1 MKPAS
6 MPLHTRILL
15 ALFLGALAGLA
26 VHSLAGDAQ
35 WTIWLTDNIAAPV
48 GEIFLRLL
56 LMTVVPLVFASI
68 VLGVTGLGD
77 VRNLG
82 RVGGKTLVYFVASSA
97 IAAALGIVLVNLM
110 DPGSSLDPNVRAAML
125 EDFRDQASSMQAG
138 SPGFGVD
145 MLVNIVPRNPVAAAA
160 NMDMLAVIFF
170 ALVFG
175 VALAL
180 IPRERAAPLI
190 AVIESLGDVVI
201 KIIEMVMRLAPYGVF
216 ALIFVVTS
224 RFGWSLLAQLGVYVM
239 LVIVGLTLHTV
250 VTLSLL
256 VKFFGGMKPMD
267 FWRRSRAVIVT
278 AFATSSSSATLP
290 TSIAVAERELKV
302 PPTLAGFVLP
312 LGATMNMNGT
322 AVYVGI
328 TVLFLAQVFGVD
340 LTLGQQVVVAMLG
353 VITAIGAAGVPGGS
367 LPLIMVI
374 LASVG
379 VPPEGIA
386 IILGVDRILDMA
398 RTVTNVTGD
407 LTAAVFLTHSEK
419 SRAGLA
425 FENPASDSPASANP
439 APADPAADHPVSR
452 QG

>member
-1 MKPAS
+1 MKTVS

-15 ALFLGALAGLA
+15 ALFLGALAGMG

-110 DPGSSLDPNVRAAML
+110 DPGSSLDPVVRAALL

-145 MLVNIVPRNPVAAAA
+145 MLVNIVPRNPVEAAA

-201 KIIEMVMRLAPYGVF
+201 KIIELVMRLAPYGVF

-224 RFGWSLLAQLGVYVM
+224 RFGWSLLAQLGVYVV
-239 LVIVGLTLHTV
+239 LVLLGLTLHTV

-256 VKFFGGMKPMD
+256 VRFFGGMQPLD
-267 FWRRSRAVIVT
+267 FWRRSRAVVVT

-407 LTAAVFLTHSEK
+407 LTAAVFLAHSEK
-419 SRAGLA
+419 SRAGLTL
-425 FENPASDSPASANP
+425 ENPAVKKPASENP
-439 APADPAADHPVSR
+439 APAADNPVSR

>member
-1 MKPAS
+1 

-15 ALFLGALAGLA
+15 ALLIGALAGLG
-26 VHSLAGDAQ
+26 VHSLAGDAE
-35 WTIWLTDNIAAPV
+35 WTIWLADNVAAPV

-82 RVGGKTLVYFVASSA
+82 RVGGKTLAYFLASSA
-97 IAAALGIVLVNLM
+97 IAAALGIVLVNVV
-110 DPGSSLDPNVRAAML
+110 DPGSSLDPIVRAAL
-125 EDFRDQASSMQAG
+125 LDDFREKASSMQAG

-145 MLVNIVPRNPVAAAA
+145 MLVDIVPRNPVEAAAD
-160 NMDMLAVIFF
+160 MDMLAVIFF

-224 RFGWSLLAQLGVYVM
+224 RFGWSLLAQLGVYVV

-250 VTLSLL
+250 VILSVM
-256 VKFFGGMKPMD
+256 VKFLGGMQPMA
-267 FWRRSRAVIVT
+267 FWRRSRTVIVT

-340 LTLGQQVVVAMLG
+340 LTLGQQVVVAILG

-398 RTVTNVTGD
+398 RTVPNVVGD
-407 LTAAVFLTHSEK
+407 LTAAVFLAHSEA
-419 SRAGLA
+419 SRTAMAGD
-425 FENPASDSPASANP
+425 NQPS
-439 APADPAADHPVSR
+439 SR
-452 QG
+452 

>member
-1 MKPAS
+1 

-15 ALFLGALAGLA
+15 ALLLGAIAGLG
-26 VHSLAGDAQ
+26 VHSLAGDAE
-35 WTIWLTDNIAAPV
+35 WTIWLADNVAAPV

-82 RVGGKTLVYFVASSA
+82 RVGGKTLVYFLASSA
-97 IAAALGIVLVNLM
+97 VAAVLGIVLVNVV
-110 DPGSSLDPNVRAAML
+110 DPGSSLDPAVRAAL
-125 EDFRDQASSMQAG
+125 LDDFRDQASSMQAG

-145 MLVNIVPRNPVAAAA
+145 MLVNIVPRNPMEAAA

-170 ALVFG
+170 ALAFG

-224 RFGWSLLAQLGVYVM
+224 RFGWSLLAQLGVYVV
-239 LVIVGLTLHTV
+239 LVMVGLTLHTV
-250 VTLSLL
+250 VTLSLM
-256 VKFFGGMKPMD
+256 VKFLGGMRPMD
-267 FWRRSRAVIVT
+267 FWRRSRTVIVT

-302 PPTLAGFVLP
+302 PPTIAGFVLP

-340 LTLGQQVVVAMLG
+340 LTLGQQVVVALLG

-379 VPPEGIA
+379 VPPESIA

-398 RTVTNVTGD
+398 RTVPNVVGD
-407 LTAAVFLTHSEK
+407 LTAAVFLAHSEA
-419 SRAGLA
+419 SRTAVA
-425 FENPASDSPASANP
+425 VDNH
-439 APADPAADHPVSR
+439 APNH
-452 QG
+452 

>member
-1 MKPAS
+1 MKTAS
-6 MPLHTRILL
+6 TPLHTRILL
-15 ALFLGALAGLA
+15 ALFLGALAGLSA
-26 VHSLAGDAQ
+26 HSLTGDAG
-35 WTIWLTDNIAAPV
+35 WTTWLADNIAAPV
-48 GEIFLRLL
+48 GQIFLRLL

-77 VRNLG
+77 VRSLG

-97 IAAALGIVLVNLM
+97 VAAALGIVLVNIM
-110 DPGSSLDPNVRAAML
+110 DPGSSIDPMMRAAL
-125 EDFRDQASSMQAG
+125 LDDFKDQASSMQAE

-145 MLVNIVPRNPVAAAA
+145 MLVNIVPRNPVEAAA

-190 AVIESLGDVVI
+190 AVIESLSDVVI

-224 RFGWSLLAQLGVYVM
+224 RFGWGLLAQLGVYVV
-239 LVIVGLTLHTV
+239 LVILGLTLHTV

-302 PPTLAGFVLP
+302 PPTIAGFVLP

-407 LTAAVFLTHSEK
+407 LTAAVFLAHSEK
-419 SRAGLA
+419 SRIAR
-425 FENPASDSPASANP
+425 ASQHM
-439 APADPAADHPVSR
+439 APADPAADNPVSR
-452 QG
+452 RE